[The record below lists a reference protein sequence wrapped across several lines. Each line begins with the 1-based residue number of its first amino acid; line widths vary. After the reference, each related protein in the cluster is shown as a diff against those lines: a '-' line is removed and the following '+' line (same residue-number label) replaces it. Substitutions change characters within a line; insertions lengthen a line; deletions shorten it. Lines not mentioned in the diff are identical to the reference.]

1 MGNRYIV
8 APVLQIVPDGHLLK
22 AYAHCITS
30 PASAGSPATLHWTCE
45 YCHERLSAEPIAS
58 RIPSDSAA
66 SVEVAVKA
74 LKITRRKF
82 NADAVN
88 SQKLIRSRPKVDPE
102 EGWGIWKGKFR
113 CGHFVTIPCTAY
125 SAAKIARTTIR
136 EHID

>member
-8 APVLQIVPDGHLLK
+8 AAVLQIVPDGHLLK
-22 AYAHCITS
+22 SYAHCITS
-30 PASAGSPATLHWTCE
+30 PASAGSPATLHRMYE

-58 RIPSDSAA
+58 RIPSDSVA

-88 SQKLIRSRPKVDPE
+88 SQK
-102 EGWGIWKGKFR
+102 
-113 CGHFVTIPCTAY
+113 
-125 SAAKIARTTIR
+125 
-136 EHID
+136 